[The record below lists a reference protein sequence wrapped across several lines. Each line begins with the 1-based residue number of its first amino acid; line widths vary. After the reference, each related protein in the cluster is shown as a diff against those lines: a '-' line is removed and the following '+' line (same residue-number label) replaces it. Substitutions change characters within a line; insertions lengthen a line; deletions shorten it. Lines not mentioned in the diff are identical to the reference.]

1 MPGAWRWV
9 ADRLPAD
16 GAGRQL
22 VRFAIAGAGITFL
35 SALLY
40 AALAAGG
47 LDPFV
52 ANSAA
57 TLAGAM
63 LGYQA
68 HGRWSFRG
76 SRMDGPAALRFAG
89 GAAIGYGINSAW
101 VWLTLAAGL
110 PPQAAVPAMVFATPL
125 AAFAINRLWVF
136 APARTPASD

>member
-1 MPGAWRWV
+1 MRAASRWV
-9 ADRLPAD
+9 AERLPQD
-16 GAGRQL
+16 GTGRQL
-22 VRFAIAGAGITFL
+22 VRFAVAGAAITFL

-40 AALAAGG
+40 SGLVAAG
-47 LDPFV
+47 LDPFA

-63 LGYQA
+63 LGYQV

-76 SRMDGPAALRFAG
+76 SRMDGAAAVRFAG
-89 GAAIGYGINSAW
+89 GAAIGYLLNSAW

-110 PPQAAVPAMVFATPL
+110 PAQAAVPAMVFATPL

-136 APARTPASD
+136 TPGKPVAD